1 MVSAMPSR
9 RPASVSL
16 RKRRPLQRRRRLLA
30 SLARCRPSASGK
42 NSGSGADGWSE
53 FAASFVSAGLVKA
66 PEVGQRAEEEPP
78 SLPPLTVVEAKGGG
92 SAVLLLPQGRS
103 LTFNGRCCLT
113 CLYGS
118 VRVFGFN
125 IAPEQLPYNLFSP
138 HTHCALSI
146 EAVAYKES
154 EKSKKEMKVEAR
166 SILKAHLVPQ
176 AARIKLMKSF
186 VPQCSMVL
194 LEHLDT
200 PVTRFIV
207 RHSEFSRVFTAKK
220 KKVLRST
227 PEDAILAS
235 TSIWRQDPGDGLLLS
250 ESSLSAIEELV
261 QACQEEDEGCPI
273 ILACGPKS
281 VGKSTFNRHL
291 INLLLNRLPC
301 IEFLECDLGQSE
313 FTPPGC
319 ISLINVTEPFLG
331 PPFTHPRTPH
341 KMAYF
346 GDTSCEQE
354 TERYLDTLKYVFSAY
369 ERDVPLVINTMG
381 WVKGAGLLLLID
393 IIRLFSPTHVIQISA
408 ENFKDM
414 PQLSPEYTCSSA
426 GLHTKGKGPLKCKTL
441 VNGTEDMELCR
452 AQGDLHPPHSGHKLL
467 CIQPEFP
474 RAGVAGNGRTHRSV
488 LRDMTIL
495 AYLAQLQPPNMDL
508 VLPLHSLVP
517 YQVPFSAVS
526 IKVIHTDVAPAHILY
541 SVNASWVGLCQLPD
555 EVQGKADGPVLLTQT
570 PICDCLGFGIVRGV
584 DMDKKL
590 YHILTPVAPENLR
603 LVNCLLIGNIPVPNC
618 VFLNQLGIEG
628 EIPYVTSEYNHG
640 ISGAGK
646 LKRNKNLKRRE
657 HFGP

>member
-1 MVSAMPSR
+1 MVAAMPSR
-9 RPASVSL
+9 RPASVPL
-16 RKRRPLQRRRRLLA
+16 RKRQMSQRRGRRRPPA
-30 SLARCRPSASGK
+30 SVARCLPPASGPS
-42 NSGSGADGWSE
+42 SGGGPDGWRD
-53 FAASFVSAGLVKA
+53 FAASFVAAGLVEA
-66 PEVGQRAEEEPP
+66 PEVEQPAEEEP
-78 SLPPLTVVEAKGGG
+78 LTAVEAKGG
-92 SAVLLLPQGRS
+92 SAVLLLPQGRA
-103 LTFNGRCCLT
+103 LTFNGKCCLT

-125 IAPEQLPYNLFSP
+125 IVPDQPPYNLFSP

-154 EKSKKEMKVEAR
+154 EKSKKELKGEAR
-166 SILKAHLVPQ
+166 SILRAHLVPR

-194 LEHLDT
+194 LEHLET
-200 PVTRFIV
+200 PATRLILS
-207 RHSEFSRVFTAKK
+207 HIEFSRVFTAKK
-220 KKVLRST
+220 KKVPCST
-227 PEDAILAS
+227 PEDAALAS
-235 TSIWRQDPGDGLLLS
+235 TSIMRQDPGNGLLLS
-250 ESSLSAIEELV
+250 ESSLSAIGELV
-261 QACQEEDEGCPI
+261 QACQEEDEGCPV
-273 ILACGPKS
+273 ILVCGPKS
-281 VGKSTFNRHL
+281 VGKSTFNRYL
-291 INLLLNRLPC
+291 INLCLPC
-301 IEFLECDLGQSE
+301 IEFLEGDLGQTE

-331 PPFTHPRTPH
+331 PPFTHLRTPH
-341 KMAYF
+341 KMVYF
-346 GDTSCEQE
+346 GETSCEQD

-393 IIRLFSPTHVIQISA
+393 IIRLLSPSHIVQISA
-408 ENFKDM
+408 DNFNDM
-414 PQLSPEYTCSSA
+414 PQLTPEYTCSST
-426 GLHTKGKGPLKCKTL
+426 GLHTKGKGPLKCKSL
-441 VNGTEDMELCR
+441 ENGTEDLELCR
-452 AQGDLHPPHSGHKLL
+452 VQGDFRPPHSGHRLL
-467 CIQPEFP
+467 CVQPEFP
-474 RAGVAGNGRTHRSV
+474 GAGIAGHGQTHRSV
-488 LRDMTIL
+488 LRDMAVL
-495 AYLAQLQPPNMDL
+495 AYLGQLQPSDMDL

-541 SVNASWVGLCQLPD
+541 SVNASWVGLCRLPE
-555 EVQGKADGPVLLTQT
+555 EVHCKADRPVFLTQT

-618 VFLNQLGIEG
+618 VFLNQPGIEG
-628 EIPYVTSEYNHG
+628 EIPYVTAEYNYG

-646 LKRNKNLKRRE
+646 LKIKKHLKRRE
-657 HFGP
+657 HM